1 MTPRPGIAG
10 AWPRHLI
17 GITADGRSPREEG
30 AMALQEKLDAMREMS
45 KARIPPEARAVMERS
60 IEDLRASGIM
70 SRVARVGQ
78 VAPDFA
84 LPNADGRS
92 VSLAEL
98 RARGPVVLSFYR
110 GRW

>member
-1 MTPRPGIAG
+1 
-10 AWPRHLI
+10 
-17 GITADGRSPREEG
+17 
-30 AMALQEKLDAMREMS
+30 MALEEKLDAMREAAR
-45 KARIPPEARAVMERS
+45 ARIPPAARQVMERS

-78 VAPDFA
+78 PAPDFA
-84 LPNADGRS
+84 LPDAGGRTVALAD
-92 VSLAEL
+92 L

>member
-1 MTPRPGIAG
+1 
-10 AWPRHLI
+10 
-17 GITADGRSPREEG
+17 
-30 AMALQEKLDAMREMS
+30 MALQEKLDAMREMA
-45 KARIPPEARAVMERS
+45 KTRIPPEARAVMERS

-78 VAPDFA
+78 SAPDFA

-92 VSLAEL
+92 VSLAGL
-98 RARGPVVLSFYR
+98 QARGPVVLSFYR